1 MFSGEQPRDVHD
13 GWYHKNDQG
22 ELPTGE
28 TYDHALPVRAAQSRF
43 GRIDAAV
50 NAASRS
56 ELSQPLTINREH
68 NGEGK

>member
-1 MFSGEQPRDVHD
+1 MVGITKMTKANCQP
-13 GWYHKNDQG
+13 
-22 ELPTGE
+22 E

-56 ELSQPLTINREH
+56 ELSQPLTINR
-68 NGEGK
+68 